1 MTLSFLIRPLGLS
14 LALALALALAGCSSV
29 EKIVGGDKVDY
40 RGAKSTT
47 VPLDVPPD
55 LTQLASDSRYQPQGG
70 SVSAAAIE
78 AASPEPPGAGTSA
91 VAVHTIGQVRIERLG
106 NERWLSTSKT
116 PEELWPLLRTFWQEH
131 GFSLEV
137 DQPAIG
143 VMETQ
148 WAENRAKLP
157 KDPIRNVLGKV
168 LDSLYSTG
176 ERDKFR
182 TRVERTASGSEV
194 YISHRGMVEVYT
206 NAQKDATKWQP
217 RPVDRQIEAEFLARL
232 LQKLGV
238 KAEQAQT
245 MVASG
250 ANNTP
255 ARARVVEGRA
265 AATLQLD
272 DNFDRAWRRVGLAL
286 DRGGFTVEDR
296 NRAQGVY
303 FVRYIDPTQAA
314 KEEPGF
320 FSRLFSFGKKDEVAE
335 PMKYRVIVTGSGNT
349 STVSVSDSGGAP
361 DNSETGK
368 RIVTLLLEEL
378 K

>member
-1 MTLSFLIRPLGLS
+1 MTLSFLIRRLGLS
-14 LALALALALAGCSSV
+14 LALAIAGCSSV
-29 EKIVGGDKVDY
+29 EKIVDGDKVDY

-335 PMKYRVIVTGSGNT
+335 PMKYRVNVTGSGNT